1 MSKIVLPKT
10 YKGEKEEFKGKPMV
24 SWSQIETWIDKKG
37 FNTGLPGKHEYMRKY
52 FFGETYPDMGWG
64 QFGNEAEAYITI
76 RDVDPKT
83 IEDEKLR
90 GELESALANF
100 TKEEKAVLE
109 QIEPLGTFQH
119 EAVIDFGDFVL
130 LGYID
135 DMLINEEE
143 DTVHIRDYKTK
154 SDGSR
159 RKLTTSATY
168 QLEVYTLYVQKMLK
182 KKVTKTDYCVIE
194 RLGGAECMRG
204 GGRKVLTV
212 GNNIWYMEKEITPER
227 LKETEDIILNTVKE
241 ISNHYK
247 TFLKFNK

>member
-1 MSKIVLPKT
+1 MSLIKLPKQ
-10 YKGEKEEFKGKPMV
+10 YKGDNEKFKGKPMV

-64 QFGNEAEAYITI
+64 QFGNEAEAYITL

-83 IEDEKLR
+83 IDDEKLR
-90 GELESALANF
+90 GELEAALKNF
-100 TKEEKAVLE
+100 TPEEKKVLE
-109 QIEPLGTFQH
+109 EITPLGTFQH

-135 DMLINEEE
+135 DMLINEQTDE
-143 DTVHIRDYKTK
+143 VHIRDYKTK

-159 RKLTTSATY
+159 RKLTTDATY
-168 QLEVYTLYVQKMLK
+168 QLEVYSLYVQKMLK
-182 KKVTKTDYCVIE
+182 KTVTKTDYCVIE

-204 GGRKVLTV
+204 GGRDVLSV
-212 GNNIWYMEKEITPER
+212 GKRIWYMEKEVSAER
-227 LKETEDIILNTVKE
+227 LAETEKLIKSTVKE
-241 ISNHYK
+241 ISDHYK
-247 TFLKFNK
+247 TFLKYNK